1 MNRRFTFLRLST
13 GNILI
18 LLSIG
23 LIVALGIYTV
33 SDRTQVHRLTVAAG
47 SKQGESYVFSQALAQ
62 VVAKYQPNIKIQVIE
77 TKGSEEN
84 IELLEQKKVQLAT
97 AQADTPTLPSARI
110 VSFLFPDTFQLV
122 VMEKSGIEQVS
133 DLRGKRIALPP
144 EGGGQ
149 YKSFWFLAAHY
160 RLKSTDLIYTA
171 MDEQQADR
179 AFRNNQVDAV
189 FRVRPPGNK
198 SIQELVQAGRGRLV
212 AIDQAA
218 AMKIKQPSLE
228 AAFIPKGAYQGDPPI
243 PATPLPTVAVQRLF
257 LANKDV
263 DKDIIRQITSI
274 LYERRQ
280 DLVALISVAS
290 SISPPTTLSGTN
302 LPIHPGAQA
311 YYDRE
316 KPSFLQSNAEYLGF
330 ILTVILLISSWVW
343 DLKLRIERRQKNNA
357 DGYNQKLIIL
367 IEEIYKSDINRV
379 GEIRRELFVM
389 LKEVIQELDE
399 DRIAPESF
407 QSFTF
412 TWEAA
417 LTAVRDREILI
428 SRQAATRK

>member
-1 MNRRFTFLRLST
+1 MNRRFTFL
-13 GNILI
+13 I
-18 LLSIG
+18 LLSLG

-33 SDRTQVHRLTVAAG
+33 GDFTKVHHLIIAAG
-47 SKQGESYVFSQALAQ
+47 SRQGESYIFSQAMAQ
-62 VVAKYQPNIKIQVIE
+62 VVSKYQPNIKIQVLE

-84 IELLEQKKVQLAT
+84 IELLEQKKVQLALT
-97 AQADTPTLPSARI
+97 QADTPTLPSARI

-122 VMEKSGIEQVS
+122 VTEKSGIQDVS

-144 EGGGQ
+144 QGGGQ

-160 RLKSTDLIYTA
+160 RLKPTDLRYMAIS
-171 MDEQQADR
+171 EQQADQ

-198 SIQELVQAGRGRLV
+198 SIQELVQNGRGRLV

-218 AMKIKQPSLE
+218 AMKIKQPAIE
-228 AAFIPKGAYQGDPPI
+228 AASIPKGAYQGDPPI
-243 PATPLPTVAVQRLF
+243 PAIPLPTVAVQRLF

-263 DKDIIRQITSI
+263 DAEIVRQITSI

-280 DLVALISVAS
+280 DLATIISVAS
-290 SISPPTTLSGTN
+290 YISPPTTLSGG

-330 ILTVILLISSWVW
+330 ILTLILLIGSWAW
-343 DLKLRIERRQKNNA
+343 DLKSRLERRQKNTG
-357 DGYNQKLIIL
+357 DGYNQKLVIL
-367 IEEIYKSDINRV
+367 IEEIYQSDINRV
-379 GEIRRELFVM
+379 GEIRRELFVI
-389 LKEVIQELDE
+389 LKEVVQELDE
-399 DRIAPESF
+399 DRIALESF

-428 SRQAATRK
+428 SRQAATRR